1 MDALFVEL
9 PPFERLRA
17 EYLTDDEFREFQ
29 QMLLKNPECGD
40 VIKHTGG
47 LRKVRFADSR
57 RNKGKRGGIRV
68 IYYWYLEKS
77 HFLLFTLYDKDQ
89 KDDLTKAQQD
99 LLREMLE
106 QAKKRGKS

>member
-1 MDALFVEL
+1 MEALFVEL
-9 PPFERLRA
+9 PPFERHRA

-29 QMLLKNPECGD
+29 QMLLKNPVCGD
-40 VIKHTGG
+40 VIQHTGG
-47 LRKVRFADSR
+47 LRKVRFGDAR

-89 KDDLTKAQQD
+89 KDDLTKVQRD
-99 LLREMLE
+99 ILREMLE
-106 QAKKRGKS
+106 QARRRGR